1 MGWYDLFSSFYDSSV
16 EDVYLP
22 FRDIAAQA
30 LDLAEGQTVLD
41 AGCGT
46 GQSFDVLSAGVGN
59 TGRVLG
65 VDASS
70 GMLGK
75 AKDRIANKGL
85 DNVRVLERSLL
96 ELSRDDVAEHLDGEP
111 GFDRALC
118 FLVLTTQEGP
128 DAFERVWSLLAPGGR
143 MVIVDAHTEKLSFQG
158 RMVNLTARADIR
170 RRVWE
175 PLEAASEG
183 FTFERLDTPAKVG
196 GDLICATGLK
206 PA

>member
-1 MGWYDLFSSFYDSSV
+1 MGWYDLFSSFYDSSL
-16 EDVYLP
+16 EELYQP
-22 FRDIAAQA
+22 FRDIAGEALQLAPGQA
-30 LDLAEGQTVLD
+30 VID

-59 TGRVLG
+59 TGRVVG

-75 AKDRIANKGL
+75 AQGRIAKKNL
-85 DNVRVLERSLL
+85 ENVRVVQRSLL
-96 ELSRDDVAEHLDGEP
+96 ELQHDDVADHLGGRP

-118 FLVLTTQEGP
+118 FLVLTAIDGP
-128 DAFERVWSLLAPGGR
+128 AAFERVWDLLAPGGR
-143 MVIVDAHTEKLSFQG
+143 MVILDAHTEKLSFQG

-196 GDLICATGLK
+196 GDLICASGIK
-206 PA
+206 PG